1 MNYAAKGMQETCIVF
16 ALPGFFVWVFGQKV
30 KPVQYA
36 KRPAAPAK
44 RRRKPKAK
52 KAVIKRNLRTEKPGV
67 RENRITQKP
76 KAKHAKRSE
85 PDPSPE
91 FILRADRCRAGRD
104 GRTFE
109 NDNW

>member
-1 MNYAAKGMQETCIVF
+1 MNYASQGMQETCIVF

-30 KPVQYA
+30 KPIQYA
-36 KRPAAPAK
+36 KRTSAPAK

-52 KAVIKRNLRTEKPGV
+52 NAVAKRDLRTEKPVV
-67 RENRITQKP
+67 RENRTTQKP

-85 PDPSPE
+85 PTPE
-91 FILRADRCRAGRD
+91 EILRADRYRAGRD
-104 GRTFE
+104 GRTFK